1 MYFPD
6 DFARLMALSERAH
19 RLVLRWMSRRWAKR
33 RRLTEHVPSPRRTGG
48 AQPCGTDAAASTVEY
63 RATREAGIG
72 H

>member
-19 RLVLRWMSRRWAKR
+19 RFVLRWVSCRWVKR
-33 RRLTEHVPSPRRTGG
+33 RRLTEHVPRPRHTGG
-48 AQPCGTDAAASTVEY
+48 TQPCGTDAAASTVEY
-63 RATREAGIG
+63 GATREAGLG